1 MQAIQAGI
9 VPDKPTVL
17 LVEDEVLIRLMVA
30 DELRSQGIQ
39 VLEAS
44 DAEEAMTVLKSEL
57 AVHMLFTD
65 IRMPGRMDGMALAR
79 FTREHYPHIKLVV
92 ASSQLSA
99 EAVQGLAD
107 EFIPKPFDLPRT
119 ITKIERLLAE
129 VGNER

>member
-1 MQAIQAGI
+1 MHAIQAGI